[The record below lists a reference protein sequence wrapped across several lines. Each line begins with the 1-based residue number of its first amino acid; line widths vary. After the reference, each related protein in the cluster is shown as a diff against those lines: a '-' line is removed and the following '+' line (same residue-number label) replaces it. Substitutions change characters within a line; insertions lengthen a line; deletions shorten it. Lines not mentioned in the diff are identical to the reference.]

1 MRFSDLKSAALSQSH
16 ENKGGGGKKEKQG
29 IKEDKQKTQR
39 RQGSEHSVDGSG
51 GLQVQHNK
59 MLLGRKDC
67 SL

>member
-1 MRFSDLKSAALSQSH
+1 MRIRG
-16 ENKGGGGKKEKQG
+16 EGVGKKEKQG
-29 IKEDKQKTQR
+29 IKEEKQKTQR
-39 RQGSEHSVDGSG
+39 RQGSEHSIDGSG